1 MKKEKMITI
10 KKKMLLLAVLFVI
23 AITSIAT
30 IVIEEIYYA
39 YKYGAD
45 LDELYTF
52 DLISEDDVLLERLT
66 PMSCKTSSQ
75 INDVYSCQ
83 NIIEEN
89 VLGWKSIDN
98 CKDEWL
104 TFTFDKEYYIEFMI
118 FENFQLDSQFMKTDK
133 FNKVTIT
140 IPDLNGGP
148 VASVT
153 KELYNNK
160 DLQWI
165 DLNRR
170 GDEVTITI
178 DSSYNNTT
186 TVPCGMQ
193 TITFFGSES
202 DNLNNG

>member
-1 MKKEKMITI
+1 MITV
-10 KKKMLLLAVLFVI
+10 KKKILLLAVLAVI
-23 AITSIAT
+23 ATTSIAT
-30 IVIEEIYYA
+30 LVIEEIYYA
-39 YKYGAD
+39 YKYESD
-45 LDELYTF
+45 LEELYTW

-66 PMSCKTSSQ
+66 PISCETSNQ
-75 INDVYSCQ
+75 ITNDYSCQ
-83 NIIEEN
+83 NIIDEN

-104 TFTFDKEYYIEFMI
+104 TFTFGKEYYIEFMI

-133 FNKVTIT
+133 FNKVTVT
-140 IPDLNGGP
+140 IPDVDGGP

-160 DLQWI
+160 DSQWI

-186 TVPCGMQ
+186 SVPCGMQ

-202 DNLNNG
+202 DNLDNG

>member
-1 MKKEKMITI
+1 MITI

-118 FENFQLDSQFMKTDK
+118 FENFQLDSQFIKTDK

>member
-1 MKKEKMITI
+1 MITI

-66 PMSCKTSSQ
+66 PMSCETSSQ

-104 TFTFDKEYYIEFMI
+104 TFTFDKEYYIEFMV

-133 FNKVTIT
+133 FNKITIT

>member
-1 MKKEKMITI
+1 
-10 KKKMLLLAVLFVI
+10 
-23 AITSIAT
+23 
-30 IVIEEIYYA
+30 VIEEIYYA

-66 PMSCKTSSQ
+66 PMSCETSSQ

-165 DLNRR
+165 DLNR
-170 GDEVTITI
+170 GGNEVTITI
-178 DSSYNNTT
+178 DSSYNNTA